1 MIDHHTYSVK
11 GMHCPS
17 CEMIVER
24 KLKKITG
31 IKSAEALMSAGSVT
45 IGCEGVCPPVEELN
59 RIFAGTEYSFAESA
73 LAEKSGRLS
82 GLAQPLAIAVIA
94 IAAFF
99 AISSTGVSLLVMITP
114 ESTYGALFLFG
125 LIAGIS
131 SCAALTGGLVLSLS
145 AGWLASSG
153 EQGSMVRKTIPHIL
167 FNSGRIA
174 AYTLLG
180 ALLGLVGETIKISSF
195 VSGAAVIA
203 VSLLMVALALQMLGF
218 TSFSRLRIALP
229 KKFSAGIL
237 SKKHE
242 KRAVHPLITGSMT
255 VLLPCGFTMISEGAA
270 VLSGSAL
277 QGMLIMFFF
286 VLGTTP
292 ALLGI
297 GISSM
302 QLSSNRKTSPL
313 FLKTSGLLIIFFVM
327 YNLNVQFGTAGLITG
342 QGSSSASASLSGP
355 DPGPAVQAS
364 EIPGSGNIQPK
375 TVSLVYT
382 EATDIAP
389 NSFTVKRGEKVRF
402 EVNPSDTGSGC
413 MSTIMV
419 PGLWERAEP
428 LIKGKKIVME
438 FTPERTGSYKIT
450 CAMGVP
456 RGVILV
462 R

>member
-1 MIDHHTYSVK
+1 MKHVTYSVK

-17 CEMIVER
+17 CEMIVEKTLMKR
-24 KLKKITG
+24 DG
-31 IKSAEALMSAGSVT
+31 IKSAEASMSRGSVR
-45 IGCEGVCPPVEELN
+45 IDCEGESPAAEELN

-73 LAEKSGRLS
+73 RAEKTGRFSGFL
-82 GLAQPLAIAVIA
+82 QPLALALVAV
-94 IAAFF
+94 AAFF
-99 AISSTGVSLLVMITP
+99 ALSSAGVSSLVMITP

-125 LIAGIS
+125 LVAGIS

-145 AGWLASSG
+145 AGWLAGYGSPSSTA
-153 EQGSMVRKTIPHIL
+153 QKTMPHIL
-167 FNSGRIA
+167 FNTGRIA
-174 AYTLLG
+174 SYTLLG
-180 ALLGLVGETIKISSF
+180 ALLGLAGETIKISSF

-218 TSFSRLRIALP
+218 SSFSRLRIALP
-229 KKFSAGIL
+229 KKLSAGIL
-237 SKKHE
+237 SEKHGA
-242 KRAVHPLITGSMT
+242 KALHPLITGSMT
-255 VLLPCGFTMISEGAA
+255 VLLPCGFTMIAEGAA

-327 YNLNVQFGTAGLITG
+327 YNLNVQFGTGGLITG
-342 QGSSSASASLSGP
+342 QRSSSASASLSVP
-355 DPGPAVQAS
+355 DPGPAVQAAEVS
-364 EIPGSGNIQPK
+364 AARNAGAK
-375 TVSLVYT
+375 TVTIVYT
-382 EATDIAP
+382 DARDIAP
-389 NSFTVKRGEKVRF
+389 NSFTINKGEKIRF

-419 PGLWERAEP
+419 PGLWERPEP

-438 FTPERTGSYKIT
+438 FTPARTGSYKIT

-456 RGVILV
+456 RGVIHV